1 MPRPFPQDGDHY
13 KQAGREAVELF
24 AYIKGRLEYKSGDY
38 IVVEANGVGY
48 RINTALSTIETIGPV
63 GTEVRVYTHLYVR
76 EDIMALYGFLTQE
89 ELGMFELLITVAG
102 VGPKAALSLIST
114 LTPSKF
120 SLAVITED
128 AKALTKAQGI
138 GNKMAQRVILELKD
152 KIRKEQL
159 AAAETGGSQS
169 AVTPVRENTR
179 AAEAI
184 SALMVLGYT
193 ALEASRAVSAVYSDD
208 MDLEDIIKSSLK
220 GLAKK

>member
-1 MPRPFPQDGDHY
+1 M
-13 KQAGREAVELF
+13 F

-89 ELGMFELLITVAG
+89 ELGMFELLITVSG